1 MVQSNPTVRQ
11 WMQDQNMSSYAAL
24 EASFM
29 KRVLGLTAAAGR
41 FPIVW
46 QVLGRLEMAFIVKT
60 AVSYVSR
67 RDRRVAR

>member
-1 MVQSNPTVRQ
+1 MVQGNPDVRQ
-11 WMQDQNMSSYAAL
+11 WMQDQNMSSYAEL

-46 QVLGRLEMAFIVKT
+46 QVSSLLEIT
-60 AVSYVSR
+60 
-67 RDRRVAR
+67 